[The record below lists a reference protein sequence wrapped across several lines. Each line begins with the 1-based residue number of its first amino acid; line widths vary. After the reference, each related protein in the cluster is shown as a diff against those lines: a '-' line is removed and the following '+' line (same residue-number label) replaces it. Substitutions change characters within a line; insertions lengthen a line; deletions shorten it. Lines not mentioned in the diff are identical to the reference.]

1 MREIKVLHKILKKSV
16 PQMHKMRC
24 HVLLDAIESL
34 LSGCFLTVTDL
45 GRKLH
50 RTAHAKHNIKCMD
63 RLLSN
68 KHLQNERHSIYKT
81 LCHTLCA
88 NLPKPVIL
96 VDWSDIVEQ
105 DRLML
110 IRAALVIDGRAIPL
124 YESIYP
130 LKNTTNPEHIRSF

>member
-24 HVLLDAIESL
+24 HALLDATESL

-45 GRKLH
+45 GRKLN
-50 RTAHAKHNIKCMD
+50 RIARAKHNIKCMD

-68 KHLQNERHSIYKT
+68 KHLQNERKSIYKT

-88 NLPKPVIL
+88 NLARPVIL

-130 LKNTTNPEHIRSF
+130 LKKYNKPKTHKFF